1 LVAVTLL
8 RRFTGLVL
16 AGGLALAGAGCGS
29 ASPAAAT
36 IEFPEQA
43 VSAGATSEDG
53 GSATTTSTAE
63 VRYGDTVTVDRSEF
77 ERELK
82 ALNENQPLQEAS
94 QGQGISGQGKKTV
107 TPNLAAG
114 WLTFIIQDKLIS
126 HEVERRRLQITP
138 AVSEE
143 ARAQLASQYGGDAA
157 VAAFPK
163 WFQDRLT
170 ERNARA
176 LALRAALAGF
186 DFSEDSLRKYYED
199 HKGDFGLNCASHI
212 LVKTPAEADAALARV
227 KGGEDFAKVAG
238 ELSLDRGSKAKGGQ
252 LDCSPKGAFVPEFD
266 EVASALPVGELSEP
280 VQTQFGFHIIKLTD
294 RKSVPYEEAREQVKA
309 LVNAET
315 QTPYRQFLRQAL
327 TTVRV
332 TVDKRYGTFE
342 APAPGQAPVV
352 LPPSPPEPQTGRSDG
367 STPTSVPL
375 EGELP
380 GTPGTPT
387 QPGG

>member
-1 LVAVTLL
+1 MAVTLL
-8 RRFTGLVL
+8 RRFGVVAL

-43 VSAGATSEDG
+43 VSGGATSEGG
-53 GSATTTSTAE
+53 GSATTTTMPE
-63 VRYGDTVTVDRSEF
+63 IRYGDSVTIDRSEF

-82 ALNENQPLQEAS
+82 ALNDNQPLQEAS
-94 QGQGISGQGKKTV
+94 QGDGISGQGKKTV
-107 TPNLAAG
+107 TPNLSAG
-114 WLTFIIQDKLIS
+114 WLTFIIQDKLVS
-126 HEVERRRLQITP
+126 HEVERRRLPITP
-138 AVSEE
+138 AISEE

-163 WFQDRLT
+163 WFQDRLAG
-170 ERNARA
+170 RNARA
-176 LALRAALAGF
+176 LALRAALAGI
-186 DFSEDSLRKYYED
+186 DFSEDGLRKFYED
-199 HKGDFGLNCASHI
+199 RKGDFSLNCASHV
-212 LVKTPAEADAALARV
+212 LVKTKPEADAALARL

-238 ELSLDRGSKAKGGQ
+238 ELSLDRGSKANGGQ
-252 LDCSPKGAFVPEFD
+252 LDCNPKGAFVPEFD
-266 EVASALPVGELSEP
+266 EVASALPVGELSDP
-280 VQTQFGFHIIKLTD
+280 VQTQFGFHIIKVND

-327 TTVRV
+327 TTARV
-332 TVDKRYGTFE
+332 TVDKRYGKFE

-352 LPPSPPEPQTGRSDG
+352 LPPTPPEPPTGRSDG
-367 STPTSVPL
+367 STPTTVPP

-380 GTPGTPT
+380 TTPG
-387 QPGG
+387 G